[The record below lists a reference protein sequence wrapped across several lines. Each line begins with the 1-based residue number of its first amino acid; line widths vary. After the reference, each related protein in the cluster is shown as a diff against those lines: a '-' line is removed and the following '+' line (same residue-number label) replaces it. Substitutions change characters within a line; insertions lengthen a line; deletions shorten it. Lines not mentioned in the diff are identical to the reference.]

1 LKAKPLE
8 RQQKLDRF
16 IIISGCSGGGK
27 SSLLEELKRRGY
39 ATIEEPG
46 RRIVAQ
52 ELASSGQALPWVDAA
67 AFASRA
73 VDMSL
78 ADLEVAASYEGLVFF
93 DRGLVDALVALEHAT
108 GQPAPRHDVASKF
121 SKCAFMTPPWPE
133 IYVNDGQRRHDFQAA
148 TQEYGRLLAAF
159 GSLGYSVELL
169 PKVSVALRA
178 DLIIERATKRVAPVA
193 SGVRAKL

>member
-1 LKAKPLE
+1 M
-8 RQQKLDRF
+8 DRF

-52 ELASSGQALPWVDAA
+52 ELAGSGQALPWVDAA
-67 AFASRA
+67 AFARRA
-73 VDMSL
+73 VELSL

-93 DRGLVDALVALEHAT
+93 DRGLIDALVALEHAT
-108 GQPAPRHDVASKF
+108 GQSAPLHDAANKF
-121 SKCAFMTPPWPE
+121 RKCAFMTPPWPA

-148 TQEYGRLLAAF
+148 TQEYKRLLAAF
-159 GSLGYSVELL
+159 GSLAYSVELL
-169 PKVSVALRA
+169 PMVSVTLRA
-178 DLIIERATKRVAPVA
+178 DLIIERATKRAALVA
-193 SGVRAKL
+193 SGVWAKL